1 MSMNEKDIRG
11 NVVAVSGVVT
21 ATPVS
26 KTFEIT
32 GSGSRALRVDIKL
45 SSVTQVGTITLILQ
59 TGNDLLGWV
68 TTKASSAVTAA
79 GIKTILLLDTVAA
92 DQAVLPLAAFGRIVA
107 TTTNSSDKFTIDAMV
122 VSQGQH

>member
-11 NVVAVSGVVT
+11 NVVAVSDVVT